1 MAVKMLDEYTEISAF
16 EFDES
21 LTAEFERLRTLR
33 VRIGAR
39 DLKIASIGL
48 ANDATLLSRNPKD
61 FGKVAG
67 LKVEDCAV

>member
-1 MAVKMLDEYTEISAF
+1 
-16 EFDES
+16 
-21 LTAEFERLRTLR
+21 LRTLR